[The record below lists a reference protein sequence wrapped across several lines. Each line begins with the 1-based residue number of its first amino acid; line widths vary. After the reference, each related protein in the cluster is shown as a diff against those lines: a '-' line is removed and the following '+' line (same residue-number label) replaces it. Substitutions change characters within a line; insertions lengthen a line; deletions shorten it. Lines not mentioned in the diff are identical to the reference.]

1 MVANFWASIWH
12 LALITKECEMEP
24 GPDETLDHLA
34 GEWRVFQHQRG
45 QRFATDDV
53 LVAWTGR
60 RARPRA
66 RRLLDLGAGV
76 GSVGLMALMRM
87 PADARLTAVEVQAT
101 SAALLRKT
109 VALNDLGA
117 RVVVCEGDLRDP
129 STLVAAERFEL
140 ILANPPYLPPES
152 ASRSPYPLRAG
163 ARLELHGDIFDYCR
177 VAECHLD
184 LDDEAR
190 FCFCHAASD
199 PRPPRAVEA
208 AGLRLLA
215 RQEVLFRA
223 GRPPTIALY
232 TCARTGERVDLPP
245 LAVRDTN
252 GARSAAYREVRREM
266 WIEA

>member
-1 MVANFWASIWH
+1 
-12 LALITKECEMEP
+12 MEP
-24 GPDETLDHLA
+24 GPEETLDQLA
-34 GEWRVFQHQRG
+34 GGWWVFQHRQG
-45 QRFATDDV
+45 QRYATDDV
-53 LVAWTGR
+53 LVAWRGW

-87 PADARLTAVEVQAT
+87 PEHARLTAVEVQAA

-109 VALNDLGA
+109 VALNDLGG
-117 RVVVCEGDLRDP
+117 RVVVREGDLRVP
-129 STLVAAERFEL
+129 ATLDAAGRFEL
-140 ILANPPYLPPES
+140 VLANPPYLPPGS

-177 VAECHLD
+177 VAERHLD
-184 LDDEAR
+184 LDGEAR

-208 AGLRLLA
+208 AGLKLLA

-232 TCARTGERVDLPP
+232 TCARAGERVDPSP
-245 LAVRDTN
+245 LAVRDAD
-252 GARSAAYREVRREM
+252 GAHTAAYHEVRREM